1 MHTDMPNRAG
11 DGLLDAPTGK
21 LVHDFFDE
29 SKRVLAEGRRLLQA
43 EIETARRE
51 LRQEAKK
58 AGPAAGFLGAG
69 SVLLHVAVLMFA
81 FALAAVLT
89 QVLPDWLSFLI
100 TGAVLAVAGGIFLSS
115 ARKKLRSVA
124 LKDGHTVHNLK
135 EDQRWAK
142 GLTQSVRS
150 NLQHG
155 T

>member
-1 MHTDMPNRAG
+1 MQTDMRGQAG
-11 DGLLDAPTGK
+11 DGLSEASTGK

-43 EIETARRE
+43 EIDTARRE

-58 AGPAAGFLGAG
+58 AGPAAGFFGAG
-69 SVLLHVAVLMFA
+69 GVLLHVAVLIFA
-81 FALAAVLT
+81 FTLASLLT
-89 QVLPDWLSFLI
+89 LLMPQWLAFLI
-100 TGAVLAVAGGIFLSS
+100 TGAVLAIAGGVLLSS
-115 ARKKLRSVA
+115 ARKKLRTVA
-124 LKDGHTVHNLK
+124 LKDGQTIHNLQ

-150 NLQHG
+150 NLRQD

>member
-1 MHTDMPNRAG
+1 MQTDMRNRAG
-11 DGLLDAPTGK
+11 DALSQAPTGK
-21 LVHDFFDE
+21 LVHEFFDE

-51 LRQEAKK
+51 LGQEAKK
-58 AGPAAGFLGAG
+58 AGPAAGFAGAG

-89 QVLPDWLSFLI
+89 LFLPEWLSFLI
-100 TGAVLAVAGGIFLSS
+100 TGAVLAIAGAVFLSS
-115 ARKKLRSVA
+115 ARKKLRSIA
-124 LKDGHTVHNLK
+124 LKDGHTLHNLQ

-150 NLQHG
+150 NLRQD

>member
-1 MHTDMPNRAG
+1 MNTDMRSQAG
-11 DGLLDAPTGK
+11 DGLSDAPTGK

-51 LRQEAKK
+51 LRHEAKK

-69 SVLLHVAVLMFA
+69 SVLLHVAVLMLA
-81 FALAAVLT
+81 FTLAAVLT
-89 QVLPDWLSFLI
+89 LFMPEWLAFLI
-100 TGAVLAVAGGIFLSS
+100 TTAVLAVAGGLFLSS

-124 LKDGHTVHNLK
+124 LKDGQTIHNLQ

-150 NLQHG
+150 NLRRD

>member
-1 MHTDMPNRAG
+1 MHTDTPNRAG
-11 DGLLDAPTGK
+11 DGLSEAPTGK

-43 EIETARRE
+43 EIETARNE

-58 AGPAAGFLGAG
+58 ARPAAGFLGAG
-69 SVLLHVAVLMFA
+69 GVLLHVAVIMLA
-81 FALAAVLT
+81 FALAAALT
-89 QVLPDWLSFLI
+89 LVMPDWLSFLI
-100 TGAVLAVAGGIFLSS
+100 TGAVLAIAGGIFLSS
-115 ARKKLRSVA
+115 ARNKLRSVA
-124 LKDGHTVHNLK
+124 IKDGHTVHNLQ

-150 NLQHG
+150 SLRHD